1 MALWAWRFTGA
12 SASYRAS
19 DIDSEAG
26 RPALRAVPRWAGPN
40 ERAAF
45 ERGAARHHQ
54 GNREPISIASLF
66 KMGADRLAKPVA
78 KGFLAARAS
87 WLAKG

>member
-1 MALWAWRFTGA
+1 LTPKPVDLPFEQPQVGLGRM
-12 SASYRAS
+12 SAR
-19 DIDSEAG
+19 
-26 RPALRAVPRWAGPN
+26 RLR
-40 ERAAF
+40 
-45 ERGAARHHQ
+45 RGATRHHQ
-54 GNREPISIASLF
+54 GNCEPISIASLF